1 MQSNAFGR
9 LIHRARTRN
18 GRPPRS
24 SQQPSVS
31 KIDSLVFRKAIPARF
46 RGAAKGR
53 SFASDATPF
62 GSKICYVGTV
72 SLRKAPEGKR
82 ARNRAERTEAIVSA
96 AKGLFVEH
104 GVEAV
109 TIDDIAK
116 ASGMAKGNFYRY
128 FNDKRHL
135 VDAIVAPIARDV
147 RRAMRRG
154 AIAIAKAKNHDEM
167 NAAYGSMA
175 IAIAGSLLPR
185 LDIAQLYL
193 QENRAPT
200 TPARAGL
207 QSFSRELRNGAIKM
221 TELAVRQG
229 LLKVDDPRVSA
240 IAVIGAVE
248 QLALTVMQ
256 GDLDTPPQTIVQIM
270 VKLVL
275 EGIAGTAP
283 N

>member
-1 MQSNAFGR
+1 VKPGISRAESPIAKKTIGGR
-9 LIHRARTRN
+9 FLHR
-18 GRPPRS
+18 GRGEG
-24 SQQPSVS
+24 
-31 KIDSLVFRKAIPARF
+31 LCF
-46 RGAAKGR
+46 
-53 SFASDATPF
+53 DATPF
-62 GSKICYVGTV
+62 GCKICYEGTV
-72 SLRKAPEGKR
+72 SLRKVLEGKR

-240 IAVIGAVE
+240 IAGIGAVE